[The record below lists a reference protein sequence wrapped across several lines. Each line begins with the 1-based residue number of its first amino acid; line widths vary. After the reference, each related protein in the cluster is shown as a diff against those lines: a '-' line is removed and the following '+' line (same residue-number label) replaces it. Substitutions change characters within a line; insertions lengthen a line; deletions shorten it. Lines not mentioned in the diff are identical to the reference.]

1 MPKAQPG
8 QRKWKRLLK
17 GGVRTAQDQ
26 IKTTSQLRGH
36 LSKLAPDD
44 ENLANGEAY
53 AYIFQALAYIDE
65 ISEQTAAMQEM
76 IFQLWE
82 ISGID
87 EETLTDER

>member
-17 GGVRTAQDQ
+17 GGVRTAKEQ
-26 IKTTSQLRGH
+26 IRTTSQLRAH

-53 AYIFQALAYIDE
+53 AYIFQALAYLDKF
-65 ISEQTAAMQEM
+65 SEQTAEIQEM

-87 EETLTDER
+87 EELNE